1 MRGFIVLLVVF
12 VVMAAALYF
21 QERDLEEEATAT
33 PVPTPYLQRVFP
45 DMEVLRLQAVQLL
58 DPNSGNDFILARGE
72 TGAWTTPGIEG
83 TLDTDAATAIART
96 IVLLPYMDTFTLE
109 NNDNLSAYG
118 FGYFNIQFITAEAEE
133 HVVAIGSPA
142 PQPVAGQSAFY
153 ALVDD
158 RPEIYLIQRGA
169 VSFLIEQFMNPPIR

>member
-1 MRGFIVLLVVF
+1 MRGLIVLLVVF

-21 QERDLEEEATAT
+21 QERDLEEDAAAT

-58 DPNSGNDFILARGE
+58 DPNTGDDLILARGE
-72 TGAWTTPGIEG
+72 TGAWTAPGIEG

-96 IVLLPYMDTFTLE
+96 IILLPYMDTFTLE
-109 NNDNLSAYG
+109 DDNNLSAYG
-118 FGYFNIQFITAEAEE
+118 FGYFNIQFITVEAEE
-133 HVVAIGSPA
+133 HVVAIGNPA
-142 PQPVAGQSAFY
+142 PHLVAGQPAFY

-158 RPEIYLIQRGA
+158 RPEVYLVQRGA
-169 VSFLIEQFMNPPIR
+169 ISFLIDQFMNPPIQ